1 MTENKRFYIDKS
13 GDLYD
18 KQNND
23 LLMLDFGY
31 AEAIYVNS
39 VLEVLNQLH
48 EENQKLKNYLKEI
61 GYEVKKYSYE
71 ETGKKIED
79 YNTEK
84 LLISLLQNIITD
96 LQNDWIV
103 VDYTSDFTN
112 DLDLRTNQVVE
123 QNISMDIKL
132 KMDGIKWLMIG

>member
-13 GDLYD
+13 WDLYD
-18 KQNND
+18 KQNNE

-31 AEAIYVNS
+31 AEAMYVNS
-39 VLEVLNQLH
+39 VLTVLNQLH
-48 EENQKLKNYLKEI
+48 EENETLKDCLKQI
-61 GYEVKKYSYE
+61 GYEFKKYSYE